1 MAKFVVTANTVTL
14 NGGTVSPSVARAELV
29 LNSAEVDVTDFGS
42 NGWTEVIGGLKSG
55 TVSLD
60 FHSDFG
66 VGAVS
71 ALFQDLVGTIG
82 TVTIGHDSSLYCNS
96 ANQLLHP
103 SFGCS
108 GRPKH
113 LLGVV
118 PNHGSSNL
126 RNSVVRNRNAIQ
138 PSNSVRRQN

>member
-71 ALFQDLVGTIG
+71 TLFQDLVGTIG
-82 TVTIGHDSSLYCNS
+82 TVTLIAGNGTAVSATTPRYTATVLINS
-96 ANQLLHP
+96 FTPVSGAVGDLSTFSV
-103 SFGCS
+103 SFPTTGA
-108 GRPKH
+108 
-113 LLGVV
+113 VTY
-118 PNHGSSNL
+118 
-126 RNSVVRNRNAIQ
+126 ATA
-138 PSNSVRRQN
+138 

>member
-29 LNSAEVDVTDFGS
+29 LSSAEVDVTDFGS

-66 VGAVS
+66 AGAVS
-71 ALFQDLVGTIG
+71 TLFQDLVGTIG
-82 TVTIGHDSSLYCNS
+82 TVTMIAGNGTAPSATTPRYTATVLINS
-96 ANQLLHP
+96 FTPVAGAVGDLSTFSV
-103 SFGCS
+103 SFPTTGA
-108 GRPKH
+108 
-113 LLGVV
+113 VTY
-118 PNHGSSNL
+118 
-126 RNSVVRNRNAIQ
+126 ATA
-138 PSNSVRRQN
+138 